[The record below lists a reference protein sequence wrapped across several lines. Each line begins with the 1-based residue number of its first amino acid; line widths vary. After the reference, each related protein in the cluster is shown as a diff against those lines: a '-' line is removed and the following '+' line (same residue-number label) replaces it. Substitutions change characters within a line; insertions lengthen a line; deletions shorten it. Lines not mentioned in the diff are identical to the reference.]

1 MGNRDCKGALMT
13 HALFLSL
20 KNSYDIGGIDP
31 NSVSYSL
38 VLLCHRSQIFVCI
51 EPGLVLRL
59 CH

>member
-1 MGNRDCKGALMT
+1 MCHEGALMT

-20 KNSYDIGGIDP
+20 KNSYDSFVGGIDP

-51 EPGLVLRL
+51 VPGLMLMS